1 MLAVIA
7 VDLDNTSHER
17 SKGYRNN
24 TGFQRNSLSL
34 RSSLLNTENTDSPLQ
49 TKPYVASIS
58 SQSNA
63 KTVALSS
70 PKKLVKE
77 TVRPL
82 DGSSSDSD
90 RAVQKVSMSRKN
102 IEKTNRA
109 NDILHASSDLPS
121 DTGYDPTL
129 PSEVFNVY

>member
-1 MLAVIA
+1 MLAIIS
-7 VDLDNTSHER
+7 VDLDNTSRER
-17 SKGYRNN
+17 GKGYQNN
-24 TGFQRNSLSL
+24 TGFQRDSISL
-34 RSSLLNTENTDSPLQ
+34 RSSHLNTENIDSPLQ
-49 TKPYVASIS
+49 TKANVASIS

-70 PKKLVKE
+70 PKKLAKE

-90 RAVQKVSMSRKN
+90 RAVQKVSMSSKN
-102 IEKTNRA
+102 IEKTNKA
-109 NDILHASSDLPS
+109 NDILHASSDFPT

-129 PSEVFNVY
+129 PSEVCNVF